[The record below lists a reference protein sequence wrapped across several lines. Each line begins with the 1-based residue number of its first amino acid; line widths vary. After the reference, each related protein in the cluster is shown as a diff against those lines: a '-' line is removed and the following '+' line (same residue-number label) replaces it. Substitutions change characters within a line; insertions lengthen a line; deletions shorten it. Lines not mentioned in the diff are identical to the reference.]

1 MSEKERLPLLLD
13 EYAVCDV
20 RSVNLYIGVFLSER
34 FFAAHYFA
42 GIRLIPKYSPHIL

>member
-20 RSVNLYIGVFLSER
+20 RSVNLYILVC
-34 FFAAHYFA
+34 FFPSDSLLLTILPAFA
-42 GIRLIPKYSPHIL
+42 